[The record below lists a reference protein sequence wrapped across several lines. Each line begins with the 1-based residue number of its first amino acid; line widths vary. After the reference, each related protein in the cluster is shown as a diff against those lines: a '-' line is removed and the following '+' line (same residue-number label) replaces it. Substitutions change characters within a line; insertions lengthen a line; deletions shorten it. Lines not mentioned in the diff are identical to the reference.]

1 MNREKIPIKKIFLR
15 DERFRISYYFPFHKL
30 KLSLKRI
37 GVINPPLVTT
47 RDGRLVLVSGWRRVL
62 ACRELSFPSI
72 PIYFVED
79 GDELQTFLL
88 AFYENL
94 STREFSLLEK
104 AEILARLKKFGE
116 DEETIIRHY
125 LPLLD
130 IPSSISHFET
140 YLTFAQFETDVK
152 KAIYEKNMNYTSVQL
167 LTEYTPQ
174 ERISLLPLIMP
185 LGQNK
190 TKELLEDILEI
201 SKRDSIPV
209 REILS
214 RKELADIWKSENL
227 SLLQKADKIRVFLRR
242 RRYPKLFSWKDSF
255 DSHLRRM
262 KWPEEIMIKP
272 CLFFEEEDLTVS
284 FSFKNKE
291 GFRNRLHRLNELL
304 TKKEFSKLFQLE

>member
-15 DERFRISYYFPFHKL
+15 DERFRISYYFPLHKL

-37 GVINPPLVTT
+37 GLINPPLVTT

-72 PIYFVED
+72 PVYFVED

-104 AEILARLKKFGE
+104 AEILTRLKKFGE
-116 DEETIIRHY
+116 DEKTIIRHY

-130 IPSSISHFET
+130 IPSNIFHFET

-167 LTEYTPQ
+167 LTECTPQ
-174 ERISLLPLIMP
+174 ERVSLLPLIMP

-214 RKELADIWKSENL
+214 RKELADIWKSGNL
-227 SLLQKADKIRVFLRR
+227 SLLQKADKIRVLLRR

-255 DSHLRRM
+255 DSLLTRM

-284 FSFKNKE
+284 FTFKDKE
-291 GFRNRLHRLNELL
+291 GFRNSLHKLNELL